1 MTGSGDR
8 SIPAWVAPSVAE
20 VDTLST
26 LARSEYDAPRG
37 NRAQACGIVSALQWV
52 SGQALVGPV
61 TGRPDQP
68 VTAAVATAECWA
80 AKALTEGSK
89 SEQHLKDGCT
99 ELGVAYWP
107 PDIELIDPEEGHGVY
122 QTLSWLLGWSAGY
135 RGGLV
140 PPLPPP
146 GHHQQ
151 GNTVT
156 TDHLDEQ
163 ARGIPLSAP
172 HLPQQRST
180 VHQRPTP
187 SPTSTADR

>member
-1 MTGSGDR
+1 MTGSGGP
-8 SIPAWVAPSVAE
+8 SLPAWAVPSVTE
-20 VDTLST
+20 VDTLFS

-37 NRAQACGIVSALQWV
+37 NRAQACGIVGALRWV

-61 TGRPDQP
+61 TGRLDQP

-80 AKALTEGSK
+80 AKALTEGRK
-89 SEQHLKDGCT
+89 SEQQLKDACT

-122 QTLSWLLGWSAGY
+122 QTLSWLLGWSEGY

-146 GHHQQ
+146 HHHQ

-156 TDHLDEQ
+156 ADHLDEQ
-163 ARGIPLSAP
+163 ARVIPASAP

-180 VHQRPTP
+180 VHQWPTP